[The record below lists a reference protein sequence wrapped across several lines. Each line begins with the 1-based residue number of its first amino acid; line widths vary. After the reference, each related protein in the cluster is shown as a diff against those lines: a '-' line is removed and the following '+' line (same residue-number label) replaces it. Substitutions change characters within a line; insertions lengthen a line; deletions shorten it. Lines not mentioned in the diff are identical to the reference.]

1 MDGVINFKYKGGVE
15 ETETA
20 VGNTVAQEEVLAIY
34 NILGQ
39 KQTTTN
45 IDELSR
51 GTYVIMT
58 AKGSKKIVR

>member
-1 MDGVINFKYKGGVE
+1 MIKFKYKGGVE
-15 ETETA
+15 DTENAVENTA
-20 VGNTVAQEEVLAIY
+20 VEEEVIAIY

-45 IDELSR
+45 INELSR